1 MKALAIALPLA
12 WAYLRERVL
21 STVLNIVLLAL
32 GVGTIT
38 AMLLVLSQSEQR
50 MERDAAGIDLVIG
63 AKGSP
68 LQLILSAVFHV
79 DIPTGNIPLA
89 DAQKIAADPM
99 VKTAV
104 PLSLGDSYRSF
115 RLVGTRPAFLD
126 LYAATPAS
134 GRVWTKPMEV
144 FIGAEVATATGLGI
158 GSRFAGSHGLSA
170 GGGSHEATPFEVV
183 GIAAPTG
190 SVIDRLILTSLDSI
204 WDVHEHGAKPAT
216 GAPRDANIPGEKH
229 DEEDREI
236 TALLVQYASP
246 MAAVSFPRRVNAES
260 RLQAASPA
268 LETARLF
275 ALIGVGVNAL
285 KGFAGVLMVCA
296 GLGIFVGLLNALD
309 DRRADLALLRV
320 LGANRATV
328 FLTVLAQGFALGIAG
343 VILGVVVGHA
353 GVEWAGRAVEKVHR
367 VAFTGWSWA
376 PGEFWVVGIAL
387 GLSWLAGLFPAWR
400 AYRQA
405 VPELLGRA

>member
-1 MKALAIALPLA
+1 MKALAIALSLA

-21 STVLNIVLLAL
+21 STVLNVVLLAL

-50 MERDAAGIDLVIG
+50 MERDAAGIDLVVG

-89 DAQKIAADPM
+89 DAQKVAADPM
-99 VKTAV
+99 VKRVV

-115 RLVGTRPAFLD
+115 RLVGTDPAFLA
-126 LYAATPAS
+126 LYDAAPVS
-134 GRVWTKPMEV
+134 GRVWGKPMEV
-144 FIGAEVATATGLGI
+144 FIGAEVARATGLGI

-170 GGGSHEATPFEVV
+170 GGGSHDATPFEVV

-190 SVIDRLILTSLDSI
+190 SVMDRLILTSLDSI
-204 WDVHEHGAKPAT
+204 WDVHEHGAKTASP
-216 GAPRDANIPGEKH
+216 APRGSGATEKH
-229 DEEDREI
+229 VDENREI
-236 TALLVQYASP
+236 TALLIQYASP

-260 RLQAASPA
+260 RLQAAAPA

-275 ALIGVGVNAL
+275 ALVGVGVNAL
-285 KGFAGVLMVCA
+285 KGFAAVLMVCA

-320 LGANRATV
+320 LGASRATV
-328 FLTVLAQGFALGIAG
+328 FLTVLAQGFALGITG
-343 VILGVVVGHA
+343 VILGTVVGHA

-367 VAFTGWSWA
+367 IAFTGWSWA
-376 PGEFWVVGIAL
+376 PGEIWAVGIAL
-387 GLSWLAGLFPAWR
+387 GLSLLAGLFPAWR